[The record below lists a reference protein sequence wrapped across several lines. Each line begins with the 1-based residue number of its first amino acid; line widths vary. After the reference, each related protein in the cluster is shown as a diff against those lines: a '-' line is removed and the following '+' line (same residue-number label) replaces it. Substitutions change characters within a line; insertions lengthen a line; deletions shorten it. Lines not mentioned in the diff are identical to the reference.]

1 MTRQDYF
8 ISKTN
13 LIAQIE
19 SAKKFGCKN
28 VLKCA
33 KLNLAELEKK
43 YKEEHL
49 SNPLFSYMV
58 TDEEMNELIRNDEK
72 PTFKIKV
79 TFKSGEAYD
88 LMFYHE
94 LKSGVKHSDVVEWA
108 MKGLVKTIYHPE
120 NIVNAR
126 FIMGQLNRNMSR
138 QEYNLKILDIIKA
151 KAQEYPDMRF
161 HQLLWAFGAT
171 VEGDQFYEES
181 EVTLNRILET
191 LRK

>member
-1 MTRQDYF
+1 MTREEHF
-8 ISKTN
+8 IKKTK
-13 LIAQIE
+13 LLAQID

-33 KLNLAELEKK
+33 KLDLDKLEEK
-43 YKEEHL
+43 YKKEHL

-58 TDEEMNELIRNDEK
+58 TDEEMDDLIRNDEK

-94 LKSGVKHSDVVEWA
+94 LKSRVKHSDVVKWA

-120 NIVNAR
+120 NIVDAR
-126 FIMGQLNRNMSR
+126 FIMG
-138 QEYNLKILDIIKA
+138 
-151 KAQEYPDMRF
+151 
-161 HQLLWAFGAT
+161 
-171 VEGDQFYEES
+171 
-181 EVTLNRILET
+181 
-191 LRK
+191 